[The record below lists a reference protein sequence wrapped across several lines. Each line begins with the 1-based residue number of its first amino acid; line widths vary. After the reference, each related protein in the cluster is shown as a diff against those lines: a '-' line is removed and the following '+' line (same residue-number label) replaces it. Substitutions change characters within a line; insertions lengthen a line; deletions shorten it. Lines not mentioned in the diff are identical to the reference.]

1 MISAGRDFVLAAKI
15 TEGILST
22 LSKRVGG
29 IISMLQKKKK
39 KKHGRDYDHL
49 YKNEQKGFVREGF
62 SPFPTFDAYL
72 DSYVKVRW
80 E

>member
-39 KKHGRDYDHL
+39 NMEGIMTTYTKMSRRDLSGRD
-49 YKNEQKGFVREGF
+49 FVR
-62 SPFPTFDAYL
+62 FPLLMHTSIL
-72 DSYVKVRW
+72 MLR
-80 E
+80 

>member
-39 KKHGRDYDHL
+39 KNMEGIMTTYTKMSRRDLSGRDL
-49 YKNEQKGFVREGF
+49 VR
-62 SPFPTFDAYL
+62 FPLLMHTSIL
-72 DSYVKVRW
+72 MLR
-80 E
+80 